1 MAKKK
6 DLSRQS
12 LLPISGYYSQAPHPD
27 LRTVQPN
34 IRITPQVLLLFED
47 DSLRESI
54 RSILEKGGF
63 KCEFC
68 SEFEDAQKKIY
79 EKDYNCFLVDMEC
92 LNDYAVRLI
101 RSLSELHPMTGI
113 VVLSTESE
121 IRNAMDLLMMG
132 IDQYLLKP
140 VDEEL
145 LVHVIDQVVE
155 YHMDMMDLDNY
166 RTHMEEKV
174 KQQTEV
180 VRKSF
185 LNVVSS
191 LAEALEAKD
200 PYTRGHSQRVAHY
213 AQKIVKSMGGSDT
226 LQEDLY
232 QAGLVHDL
240 GKIGIQE
247 GVLLKPS
254 KLDDDEYNHVKT
266 HPELGVKIMKPVI
279 QDNILLEAVR
289 YHHERVDGRGYP
301 DGLKGSAIPFAAQI
315 IAVADAYDAMT
326 SDRPYRSGMPLSEA
340 RDELRKVVGTQLAE
354 RPVHAFLEVLE
365 EEEEELMILR
375 DTAD

>member
-1 MAKKK
+1 
-6 DLSRQS
+6 
-12 LLPISGYYSQAPHPD
+12 
-27 LRTVQPN
+27 
-34 IRITPQVLLLFED
+34 
-47 DSLRESI
+47 
-54 RSILEKGGF
+54 
-63 KCEFC
+63 
-68 SEFEDAQKKIY
+68 
-79 EKDYNCFLVDMEC
+79 
-92 LNDYAVRLI
+92 
-101 RSLSELHPMTGI
+101 
-113 VVLSTESE
+113 
-121 IRNAMDLLMMG
+121 
-132 IDQYLLKP
+132 
-140 VDEEL
+140 
-145 LVHVIDQVVE
+145 
-155 YHMDMMDLDNY
+155 
-166 RTHMEEKV
+166 MEEKV

-254 KLDDDEYNHVKT
+254 RLDDDEYNHVKK
-266 HPELGVKIMKPVI
+266 HPELGVRIMKPVI

-354 RPVHAFLEVLE
+354 RPVLAFLEVLE
-365 EEEEELMILR
+365 EEEEELMMLR
-375 DTAD
+375 ETGD